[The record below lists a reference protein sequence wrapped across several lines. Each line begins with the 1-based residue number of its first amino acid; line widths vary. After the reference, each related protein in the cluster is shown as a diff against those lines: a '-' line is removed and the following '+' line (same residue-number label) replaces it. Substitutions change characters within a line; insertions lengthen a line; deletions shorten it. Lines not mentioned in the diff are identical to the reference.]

1 MLFGARTVHCG
12 MFVALVACSSE
23 GGSPTQSSMTSSGQ
37 SAPPPAQG
45 SGTSM
50 SSGTLPSSSGTTTN
64 TEPVVDAASSGTT
77 PATTPE
83 ASTEQD
89 TATNDGPIVTVI
101 PEGGGGSGD
110 GGGFPPGLR
119 YNDFTC
125 SWVLGIHTTAEWFM
139 AGFTTV
145 VDGTRWQ
152 ASGIEMAQF
161 QWANAGYGGWN
172 PAGAMNPCKVNSKTP
187 DRIVFCGVDTGSTTV
202 QAYLTEYAA
211 AMNNIKT
218 KFPSVKRVDIMTTA
232 VGPGDMEC
240 IGANR
245 SGSSFIR
252 PVQNQA
258 ITQTV
263 AMFPGFAFECP
274 RWEVASCKDF
284 GLCPHISA
292 AANAALA
299 MTMGQWFIAH

>member
-1 MLFGARTVHCG
+1 MLFGARTVHYG
-12 MFVALVACSSE
+12 MFVVLVACSSE
-23 GGSPTQSSMTSSGQ
+23 VGPPSSQGSMATSGQ
-37 SAPPPAQG
+37 AAG
-45 SGTSM
+45 SGNNASM
-50 SSGTLPSSSGTTTN
+50 SSGTQPSSSGTTPN
-64 TEPVVDAASSGTT
+64 QEPVVDSGGMN
-77 PATTPE
+77 PVTTPE

-89 TATNDGPIVTVI
+89 TGASDGPMITVI
-101 PEGGGGSGD
+101 PEAGGPSD
-110 GGGFPPGLR
+110 SSFPPGLR

-139 AGFTTV
+139 AGFLTV
-145 VDGTRWQ
+145 VDPTRWQ

-161 QWANAGYGGWN
+161 NWAQAGYGGWTAA
-172 PAGAMNPCKVNSKTP
+172 PMNPCKVNSKTP

-202 QAYLTEYAA
+202 QAYLAEYTA

-240 IGANR
+240 LGANR

-263 AMFPGFAFECP
+263 TMFHGFAFECP

-284 GLCPHISA
+284 GLCPHISP
-292 AANAALA
+292 AANMTLA
-299 MTMGQWFIAH
+299 KTMADYFIAN

>member
-1 MLFGARTVHCG
+1 MLFGTRTVHCG
-12 MFVALVACSSE
+12 MFVVLVACSSE
-23 GGSPTQSSMTSSGQ
+23 VGPPSQGSMSTSGQ
-37 SAPPPAQG
+37 AASPAQG
-45 SGTSM
+45 NDASM
-50 SSGTLPSSSGTTTN
+50 SSGTQPSSSGTATN
-64 TEPVVDAASSGTT
+64 PEPVVDSGSGGMT
-77 PATTPE
+77 PVTTPE
-83 ASTEQD
+83 ASTDQD
-89 TATNDGPIVTVI
+89 AATSDGPVI
-101 PEGGGGSGD
+101 SVVPEAGGSSD
-110 GGGFPPGLR
+110 SSFPPGLR
-119 YNDFTC
+119 YNDFSC

-139 AGFTTV
+139 AGFLTA
-145 VDGTRWQ
+145 VDPTRWQ
-152 ASGIEMAQF
+152 GSGIEMAQF
-161 QWANAGYGGWN
+161 QWANAGYGGWT
-172 PAGAMNPCKVNSKTP
+172 GAPMNPCKVNSKTP

-202 QAYLTEYAA
+202 QAYLTEYAS
-211 AMNNIKT
+211 AMNVIKT

-263 AMFPGFAFECP
+263 AMFHGFAFECP

-292 AANAALA
+292 AANMTLA
-299 MTMGQWFIAH
+299 KTIADYFIAN